1 MTTLEMK
8 KFGDFNKDDVFR
20 ISIVTDDL
28 EILTNEDL
36 RSYKNLT
43 SIVLENNQ
51 NLKKIDLRGNESIK
65 YLCLGTCDNLTE
77 INIDQTN
84 INDIDLYDLVSLQS
98 IEMGNTQLLNLKNL
112 ISENITKQ
120 FLYIEDAILESFDR
134 RIKTTDDP
142 DEKNSLIKAYEEYLE
157 SAD

>member
-1 MTTLEMK
+1 MK
-8 KFGDFNKDDVFR
+8 QFGDFNKDDVFR

-51 NLKKIDLRGNESIK
+51 NLKKVDLRGNESIK
-65 YLCLGTCDNLTE
+65 YLCLGTCDKLTE

-98 IEMGNTQLLNLKNL
+98 IEMDNKQLLNLQNL

-134 RIKTTDDP
+134 RIKTTDDA

-157 SAD
+157 SSD

>member
-20 ISIVTDDL
+20 ISIVTDNL

-65 YLCLGTCDNLTE
+65 YLCLGTCDNLVE
-77 INIDQTN
+77 INLDQTN
-84 INDIDLYDLVSLQS
+84 INDIDLYDLVSLES
-98 IEMGNTQLLNLKNL
+98 IELGNAQLLNLKNL

-134 RIKTTDDP
+134 RIKATDG
-142 DEKNSLIKAYEEYLE
+142 DEKSSLIKAYEEYLE
-157 SAD
+157 SAN

>member
-84 INDIDLYDLVSLQS
+84 INNIDLYDLVSLQS

-134 RIKTTDDP
+134 RIKATDEG

-157 SAD
+157 SSD

>member
-65 YLCLGTCDNLTE
+65 YLCLGTCDNLVE

-98 IEMGNTQLLNLKNL
+98 IELGNTQLLNLKDL

-134 RIKTTDDP
+134 RIKATDDG
-142 DEKNSLIKAYEEYLE
+142 DEKNSLLKAYEEYLE

>member
-28 EILTNEDL
+28 ETLTNEDL

-51 NLKKIDLRGNESIK
+51 NLRKIDLRGNESIK
-65 YLCLGTCDNLTE
+65 YLCLGTCDKLTE

-84 INDIDLYDLVSLQS
+84 INNIDLYDLVSLQS
-98 IEMGNTQLLNLKNL
+98 IEMDNKQLINLKNL

-134 RIKTTDDP
+134 RIKATDDGE
-142 DEKNSLIKAYEEYLE
+142 DKDVLIEAYTQYLE